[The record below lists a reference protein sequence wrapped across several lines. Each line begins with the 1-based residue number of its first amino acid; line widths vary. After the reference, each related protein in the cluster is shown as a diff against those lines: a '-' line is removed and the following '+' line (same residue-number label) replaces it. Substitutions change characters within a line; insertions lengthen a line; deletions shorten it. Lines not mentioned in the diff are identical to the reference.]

1 MKVMDNTNL
10 VTLISLVQLTDVNVN
25 VNGSGSIPLVL
36 VFVSYEP
43 VNWMLQIPSGV
54 VIDTVMLVSQ

>member
-1 MKVMDNTNL
+1 MKVMDNMGL

-25 VNGSGSIPLVL
+25 VDGSGSIPLVL

-43 VNWMLQIPSGV
+43 VNWILQIPSGV